1 MKKNKI
7 EIGDSIVVD
16 VCMPKFGKFPIGRFQ
31 GMICKLTYP
40 DGLKRLEY
48 GCVITA
54 TVLVIKDKSL
64 SVLVEEVIKSAAAA
78 NAELSVSISSLA
90 TKWSKPNNHTKKHGN
105 IVRTL

>member
-1 MKKNKI
+1 MKKEKVCV
-7 EIGDSIVVD
+7 GDTIVVD
-16 VCMPKFGKFPIGRFQ
+16 VCQPKFGRFPIGRHQ

-64 SVLVEEVIKSAAAA
+64 SVLVEEVTKSAAAA

-90 TKWSKPNNHTKKHGN
+90 TLWGKQNNHTKKDKS
-105 IVRTL
+105 IIRTL

>member
-1 MKKNKI
+1 MKKEKVCV
-7 EIGDSIVVD
+7 GDTIVVD
-16 VCMPKFGKFPIGRFQ
+16 VCQPKFGRFPIGRHQ

-64 SVLVEEVIKSAAAA
+64 SVLVEEVIKSAAAV
-78 NAELSVSISSLA
+78 NAELSKSITSLA
-90 TKWSKPNNHTKKHGN
+90 TLWSKPNNHTKKDKS
-105 IVRTL
+105 IIRTL

>member
-1 MKKNKI
+1 MKKEKVCV
-7 EIGDSIVVD
+7 GDTIVVD
-16 VCMPKFGKFPIGRFQ
+16 VCQPKFGKFPIGRHN

-40 DGLKRLEY
+40 DKIKRLEY

-64 SVLVEEVIKSAAAA
+64 SVLVEEVIKSAAAV

-90 TKWSKPNNHTKKHGN
+90 TKWGKPSNHTKKQVSL
-105 IVRTL
+105 VRTL